1 MQKYTYAEKKRLA
14 NEIRSIKKKKYLN
27 KIGKIIIK
35 YNNKFVE
42 NNNGTFMFFNNFK
55 NETYVELDELL
66 LKIKNKK
73 KLEKISEMSDKSL
86 SDSNYQPYIS
96 DDINLSNESSFKLSN
111 KEKNLIKRKE
121 YSKKLD
127 NEDKIYNK

>member
-1 MQKYTYAEKKRLA
+1 MQNYTHAEKKKLA
-14 NEIRSIKKKKYLN
+14 EELRHIKKKKYLN

-35 YNNKFVE
+35 HNNKFVE
-42 NNNGTFMFFNNFK
+42 NNNGTFMFFNNFT
-55 NETYVELDELL
+55 NETYDELKHL
-66 LKIKNKK
+66 LFKIKKK
-73 KLEKISEMSDKSL
+73 NEFEKKNELSEKSL

-96 DDINLSNESSFKLSN
+96 DEHNLSNESSFKLSN

-127 NEDKIYNK
+127 NEDNIYN

>member
-1 MQKYTYAEKKRLA
+1 MQKYTYAEKKKLA
-14 NEIRSIKKKKYLN
+14 DELRGIKKKKYLN

-35 YNNKFVE
+35 HNNKFVE
-42 NNNGTFMFFNNFK
+42 NDNGTFMFFNNFK
-55 NETYVELDELL
+55 NETYIELRELL
-66 LKIKNKK
+66 LKIKKK
-73 KLEKISEMSDKSL
+73 KELDKINEISEKSL